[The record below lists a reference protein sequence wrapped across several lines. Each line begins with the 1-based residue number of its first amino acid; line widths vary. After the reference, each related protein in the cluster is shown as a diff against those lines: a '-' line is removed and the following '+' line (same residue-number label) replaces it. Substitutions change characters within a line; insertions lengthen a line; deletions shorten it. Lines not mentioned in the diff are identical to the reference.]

1 MKKSQKY
8 VSVFPNILMSLTN
21 TSEKTYKTLEQAPAL
36 HLQCVIRGSFCNTK
50 PERRNLMCSLVAFNL
65 TLTAELYAAY

>member
-36 HLQCVIRGSFCNTK
+36 HLQCVIRGSFCNSK
-50 PERRNLMCSLVAFNL
+50 PERRNLMCI
-65 TLTAELYAAY
+65 